1 MFRCLN
7 DISLSIH
14 ITQMCV
20 YVCVHHTFSLTVVSP
35 EHSNVAVTLVSLTYF
50 RMQLSP
56 WEITYVISVECH
68 QNSFSLKFPSPELTH
83 SRFREIPIFNNLYFS
98 FSLNTGPLVLE
109 AGSCGGFLAV
119 SSLWSFCRCKGLY
132 YTGKDQRGGEKCENI
147 NYAKTTFFRNSRLFR
162 WREFHKLFKKRK
174 CLRGKKTC

>member
-35 EHSNVAVTLVSLTYF
+35 EHSNVAITLVSLTYF

-109 AGSCGGFLAV
+109 AGSIFVLLAPR
-119 SSLWSFCRCKGLY
+119 LI
-132 YTGKDQRGGEKCENI
+132 RGGEALEGWQM
-147 NYAKTTFFRNSRLFR
+147 AALPTAAPTTFAAAAWR
-162 WREFHKLFKKRK
+162 WQLQTCCRK
-174 CLRGKKTC
+174 VVPLSGEGEGPAFVL